1 MSGLHK
7 QVVDGIK
14 DAMRNK
20 DRVRLATLRDAKSKF
35 VLEQTKTGSTDELDD
50 AEVIKIL
57 SKLQRQRLDT
67 AEVYTSQGRQDL
79 DTFHSGAFSAQAD
92 VLADFLPLALSEE
105 EVKAKVEEIISRL
118 EATGMGDMGKVMGVA
133 SGEMAGRAEGKVI
146 SQFVREILNS

>member
-35 VLEQTKTGSTDELDD
+35 KLEQTKTGSTDELDD

-79 DTFHSGAFSAQAD
+79 ADDELAQAD
-92 VLADFLPLALSEE
+92 VLADFLPQALSEE
-105 EVKAKVEEIISRL
+105 EVKTKVEEIISRL
-118 EATGMGDMGKVMGVA
+118 GATGMGDMGKVMGVA

>member
-1 MSGLHK
+1 MSRLHK

-35 VLEQTKTGSTDELDD
+35 VLERTKTGSTDELDD

-79 DTFHSGAFSAQAD
+79 ADDELAQAD
-92 VLADFLPLALSEE
+92 VLADFLPQALSEE

-118 EATGMGDMGKVMGVA
+118 GATGMGDMGKVMGVA